1 MLHIHTV
8 ADEATIKDIMISYEK
23 NDKGEIIEKIKPQF
37 ALQHSKI
44 ICRI

>member
-23 NDKGEIIEKIKPQF
+23 NDKGEIIEKIKP
-37 ALQHSKI
+37 
-44 ICRI
+44 